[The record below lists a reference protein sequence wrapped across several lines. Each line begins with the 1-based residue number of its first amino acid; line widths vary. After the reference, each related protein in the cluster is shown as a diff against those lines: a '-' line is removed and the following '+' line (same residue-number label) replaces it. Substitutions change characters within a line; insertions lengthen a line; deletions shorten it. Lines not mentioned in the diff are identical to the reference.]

1 MFFTD
6 AERVIIQQAI
16 ADGGDIWN
24 NDKVADIKVKIKKHY
39 RDLYEIE
46 ACCYCRR
53 DFRDEHNIVID
64 IEHVL
69 PKSRYAEFI
78 FEMDNLNISCKR
90 CNMKIKGEKH
100 DFVEDVTTI
109 RNDFKIS
116 KQYKF
121 IHPNFDIYHENLDHL
136 NITINNSKLVKFNKK
151 SKKGDYTYNYFQL
164 DKIEINT
171 FNAAQGIV
179 VKPDGE
185 MITASLSDQD
195 NMALTKFLR
204 QL

>member
-1 MFFTD
+1 MFFTKGEID
-6 AERVIIQQAI
+6 TIKEAI
-16 ADGGDIWN
+16 ADGGDVWN
-24 NDKVADIKVKIKKHY
+24 NDKLADVKRKIKTHY
-39 RDLYEIE
+39 RNLSQIE

-69 PKSRYAEFI
+69 PKSRYSEFM
-78 FEMDNLNISCKR
+78 FEMENLNISCKR

-100 DFVEDVTTI
+100 DFVVDVATI

-121 IHPNFDIYHENLDHL
+121 IHPNFDVYTDNLDHVSF
-136 NITINNSKLVKFNKK
+136 TMNNSKLVKFTKK
-151 SKKGDYTYNYFQL
+151 SDKGEYTFNYFQL
-164 DKIEINT
+164 DKIEVNT

-179 VKPDGE
+179 VKSGGE
-185 MITASLSDQD
+185 IMITNLSDQD
-195 NMALTKFLR
+195 SSTLTELLKGL
-204 QL
+204 